1 MSKISSNKLILG
13 TVQFGLDYGINNK
26 LGKPN
31 FKQSCEILSKA
42 FDNGITTLDTAEAYG
57 DAHNIIGGFHEIYS
71 SNKFDII
78 TKIPHGSDLTN
89 IYQKACNYLKDLNVD
104 CIDTLMFHSFDTYIK
119 NLNDFKL
126 LSKLIDDNLVKK
138 IGVSVYNN
146 SQIEKLL
153 NNENIKVVQFP
164 FNLFDNINKRGEYIR
179 KLKEAGKI
187 VHTRSAFLQGIFF
200 KNPIDSN
207 LIVRKLSNELTFLN
221 QLSDKYN
228 LPIGSFALNYCL
240 SQKDIDQVIIG
251 TDSINQLEQN
261 IESIKL
267 NLEDSL
273 IDEINSIFIKNEKL
287 LNPSLW
293 NKTRY

>member
-1 MSKISSNKLILG
+1 MSNISSNKLILG

-57 DAHNIIGGFHEIYS
+57 DAHNIIGRFHNINPS
-71 SNKFDII
+71 KKFDII

-89 IYQKACNYLKDLNVD
+89 IYQKVSNYLKDINVD
-104 CIDTLMFHSFDTYIK
+104 CIDTLMFHSFDTYMES
-119 NLNDFKL
+119 LNDFKL

-153 NNENIKVVQFP
+153 DNEKIKVVQLP
-164 FNLFDNINKRGEYIR
+164 FNLFDNTNKRGEYIK

-200 KNPIDSN
+200 KNPLDSN
-207 LIVRKLSNELTFLN
+207 LIVIKLSNELTFLN

-228 LPIGSFALNYCL
+228 VSIGSFALNYCL
-240 SQKDIDQVIIG
+240 NQKEIDQVIIG

-267 NLEDSL
+267 DLDDSL
-273 IDEINSIFIKNEKL
+273 IEEINSIFIKNDKL

-293 NKTRY
+293 K

>member
-1 MSKISSNKLILG
+1 MNNKIILG

-57 DAHNIIGGFHEIYS
+57 DAHNIIGGFHNINPS
-71 SNKFDII
+71 KKFDII

-89 IYQKACNYLKDLNVD
+89 IYQKVCNYLKDLNVD

-119 NLNDFKL
+119 SLNDFKL
-126 LSKLIDDNLVKK
+126 VSKLIDNNLVNK

-146 SQIEKLL
+146 IQIEKLL
-153 NNENIKVVQFP
+153 DNEKIKVVQLP
-164 FNLFDNINKRGEYIR
+164 FNLFDNTNRRGEYIK
-179 KLKEAGKI
+179 KLKVAGKI
-187 VHTRSAFLQGIFF
+187 THTRSAFLQGIFF
-200 KNPIDSN
+200 KNPMDFN
-207 LIVRKLSNELTFLN
+207 FIVRKLSNELTFLN

-228 LPIGSFALNYCL
+228 VPIGSFALNYCL

-261 IESIKL
+261 IEFTKL
-267 NLEDSL
+267 DLEDSL
-273 IDEINSIFIKNEKL
+273 LEEINSIFIKNEKL

-293 NKTRY
+293 DKIQY

>member
-1 MSKISSNKLILG
+1 MKNKIILG
-13 TVQFGLDYGINNK
+13 TVQMGLAYGINNTS
-26 LGKPN
+26 GKISLEN
-31 FKQSCEILSKA
+31 SHAILEYA
-42 FDNGITTLDTAEAYG
+42 FDHGIKVLDTAEAYG
-57 DAHNIIGGFHEIYS
+57 NAHSIIGRFHKINPS
-71 SNKFDII
+71 KKFDVI

-89 IYQKACNYLKDLNVD
+89 IYQKVSNYLKDLNVD
-104 CIDTLMFHSFDTYIK
+104 CIDVLMFHSFDTYMES
-119 NLNDFKL
+119 LNDFKL
-126 LSKLIDDNLVKK
+126 ISKLIDNNLVKK

-153 NNENIKVVQFP
+153 DNEKIKVVQLP
-164 FNLFDNINKRGEYIR
+164 FNLFDNTNKRGEYIK

-187 VHTRSAFLQGIFF
+187 THTRSAFLQGIFF
-200 KNPIDSN
+200 KNPMDSS
-207 LIVRKLSNELTFLN
+207 LTVRKLSNELTFLN

-228 LPIGSFALNYCL
+228 VPIGSFALNYCL

-267 NLEDSL
+267 NIEDSL
-273 IDEINSIFIKNEKL
+273 VDEINSIFIKNEKL

-293 NKTRY
+293 DKIQY

>member
-1 MSKISSNKLILG
+1 MNNKIILG

-42 FDNGITTLDTAEAYG
+42 FDSGITTLDTAEAYG
-57 DAHNIIGGFHEIYS
+57 DAHNIIGGFHNINPS
-71 SNKFDII
+71 KKFDII

-89 IYQKACNYLKDLNVD
+89 IYQKVCNYLKDLNVD

-119 NLNDFKL
+119 SLNDFKL
-126 LSKLIDDNLVKK
+126 VSKLIDNNLVNK

-146 SQIEKLL
+146 IQIEKLL
-153 NNENIKVVQFP
+153 DNEKIKVVQLP
-164 FNLFDNINKRGEYIR
+164 FNLFDNTNRRGEYIK

-187 VHTRSAFLQGIFF
+187 THTRSAFLQGIFF
-200 KNPIDSN
+200 KNPMDFN
-207 LIVRKLSNELTFLN
+207 FIVRKLSNELTFLN

-228 LPIGSFALNYCL
+228 VPIGSFALNYCL

-261 IESIKL
+261 IEFTKL
-267 NLEDSL
+267 DLEDSL
-273 IDEINSIFIKNEKL
+273 LEEINSIFIKNEKL

-293 NKTRY
+293 DKIQY

>member
-1 MSKISSNKLILG
+1 MNNKIILG

-57 DAHNIIGGFHEIYS
+57 DAHNIIGGFHNINPS
-71 SNKFDII
+71 KKFDII

-89 IYQKACNYLKDLNVD
+89 IYQKVCNYLKDLNVD

-119 NLNDFKL
+119 SLNDFKL
-126 LSKLIDDNLVKK
+126 VSKLIDNNLVNK

-153 NNENIKVVQFP
+153 DNEKIKVVQLP
-164 FNLFDNINKRGEYIR
+164 FNLFDNTNRRGEYIK

-187 VHTRSAFLQGIFF
+187 THTRSAFLQGIFF
-200 KNPIDSN
+200 KNPMDFN
-207 LIVRKLSNELTFLN
+207 FIVRKLSNELTFLN

-228 LPIGSFALNYCL
+228 VPIGSFALNYCL

-261 IESIKL
+261 IEFTKL
-267 NLEDSL
+267 DLEDSL
-273 IDEINSIFIKNEKL
+273 LEEINSIFIKNEKL

-293 NKTRY
+293 DKIQY

>member
-1 MSKISSNKLILG
+1 MKNKLVLG
-13 TVQFGLDYGINNK
+13 TVQLGLNYGINNTI
-26 LGKPN
+26 GKPN

-42 FDNGITTLDTAEAYG
+42 FEHGITSLDTAEAYG
-57 DAHNIIGGFHEIYS
+57 DAHNIIGRFHKLNPS
-71 SNKFDII
+71 KKFDII
-78 TKIPHGSDLTN
+78 TKIPHGSDLKN
-89 IYQKACNYLKDLNVD
+89 IYQKVKNYLKDLNVD
-104 CIDTLMFHSFDTYIK
+104 CIDVLMFHSFDTYMES
-119 NLNDFKL
+119 LNDFKL
-126 LSKLIDDNLVKK
+126 VSKLIDNNLVNK

-153 NNENIKVVQFP
+153 DNEKIKVVQLP
-164 FNLFDNINKRGEYIR
+164 FNLFDNTNKRGEYIK

-187 VHTRSAFLQGIFF
+187 THTRSTFLQGIFF
-200 KNPIDSN
+200 KNPMDSN

-228 LPIGSFALNYCL
+228 VPIGSFALNYCL

-273 IDEINSIFIKNEKL
+273 VDEINSIFIKNEKL

-293 NKTRY
+293 DKIQY

>member
-57 DAHNIIGGFHEIYS
+57 DAHNIIGRFHNINPS
-71 SNKFDII
+71 KNFDII

-89 IYQKACNYLKDLNVD
+89 IYQKVSNYLKDLNVD
-104 CIDTLMFHSFDTYIK
+104 CIDTLMFHSFDTYMES
-119 NLNDFKL
+119 LNDFKL

-153 NNENIKVVQFP
+153 DNEKIKVVQLP
-164 FNLFDNINKRGEYIR
+164 FNLFDNTNKRGEYIK

-200 KNPIDSN
+200 KNPLDSN

-228 LPIGSFALNYCL
+228 VSIGSFALNYCL

-267 NLEDSL
+267 DLEDSL
-273 IDEINSIFIKNEKL
+273 IEEINSIFIKNDKL

-293 NKTRY
+293 K

>member
-1 MSKISSNKLILG
+1 MNNKIILG

-57 DAHNIIGGFHEIYS
+57 DAHNIIGGFHNINPS
-71 SNKFDII
+71 KKFDII

-89 IYQKACNYLKDLNVD
+89 IYQKVCNYLKDLNVD

-119 NLNDFKL
+119 SLNDFKL
-126 LSKLIDDNLVKK
+126 VSKLIDNNLVNK

-146 SQIEKLL
+146 IQIEKLL
-153 NNENIKVVQFP
+153 DNEKIKVVQLP
-164 FNLFDNINKRGEYIR
+164 FNLFDNTNRRGEYIK

-187 VHTRSAFLQGIFF
+187 THTRSAFLQGIFF
-200 KNPIDSN
+200 KNPMDFN
-207 LIVRKLSNELTFLN
+207 FIVRKLSNELTFLN

-228 LPIGSFALNYCL
+228 VPIGSFALNYCL

-261 IESIKL
+261 IEFTKL
-267 NLEDSL
+267 DLEDSL
-273 IDEINSIFIKNEKL
+273 LEEINSIFIKNEKL

-293 NKTRY
+293 DKIQY

>member
-57 DAHNIIGGFHEIYS
+57 DAHNIIGGFHNINPS
-71 SNKFDII
+71 KKFDII

-89 IYQKACNYLKDLNVD
+89 IYQKVCNYLKDLNVD

-119 NLNDFKL
+119 SLNDFKL
-126 LSKLIDDNLVKK
+126 VSKLIDNNLVNK

-153 NNENIKVVQFP
+153 DNEKIKVVQLP
-164 FNLFDNINKRGEYIR
+164 FNLFDNTNRRGEYIK

-187 VHTRSAFLQGIFF
+187 THTRSAFLQGIFF
-200 KNPIDSN
+200 KNPMDFN
-207 LIVRKLSNELTFLN
+207 FIVRKLSNELTFLN

-228 LPIGSFALNYCL
+228 VPIGSFALNYCL

-261 IESIKL
+261 IEFTKL
-267 NLEDSL
+267 DLEDSL
-273 IDEINSIFIKNEKL
+273 LEEINSIFIKNEKL

-293 NKTRY
+293 DKIQY

>member
-1 MSKISSNKLILG
+1 MNNKIILG

-42 FDNGITTLDTAEAYG
+42 FDSGITTLDTAEAYG
-57 DAHNIIGGFHEIYS
+57 DAHNIIGGFHNINPS
-71 SNKFDII
+71 KKFDII

-89 IYQKACNYLKDLNVD
+89 IYQKVCNYLKDLNVD

-119 NLNDFKL
+119 SLNDFKL
-126 LSKLIDDNLVKK
+126 VSKLIDNNLVNK

-153 NNENIKVVQFP
+153 DNEKIKVVQLP
-164 FNLFDNINKRGEYIR
+164 FNLFDNTNRRGEYIK

-187 VHTRSAFLQGIFF
+187 THTRSAFLQGIFF
-200 KNPIDSN
+200 KNPTDSN
-207 LIVRKLSNELTFLN
+207 FIVRKLSNELTFLN

-228 LPIGSFALNYCL
+228 VPIGSFALNYCL

-273 IDEINSIFIKNEKL
+273 VDEINSIFIKNEKF

-293 NKTRY
+293 DKLQY

>member
-1 MSKISSNKLILG
+1 M
-13 TVQFGLDYGINNK
+13 V
-26 LGKPN
+26 
-31 FKQSCEILSKA
+31 
-42 FDNGITTLDTAEAYG
+42 
-57 DAHNIIGGFHEIYS
+57 DAHNIIGGFHNINPS
-71 SNKFDII
+71 KKFDII

-89 IYQKACNYLKDLNVD
+89 IYQKVCNYLKDLNVD

-119 NLNDFKL
+119 SLNDFKL
-126 LSKLIDDNLVKK
+126 VSKLIDNNLVNK

-153 NNENIKVVQFP
+153 DNEKIKVVQLP
-164 FNLFDNINKRGEYIR
+164 FNLFDNTNRRGEYIK

-187 VHTRSAFLQGIFF
+187 THTRSAFLQGIFF
-200 KNPIDSN
+200 KNPMDSN

-228 LPIGSFALNYCL
+228 VPIGSFALNYCL

-273 IDEINSIFIKNEKL
+273 VDEINSIFIKNEKL

-293 NKTRY
+293 NKIQY